1 MMHLKGKEAG
11 VKEIPAVY
19 QESVVACV
27 GKLVRRFDSEEGKL
41 TAGCKRDCDL
51 FMEQLAMV
59 RNAVEDGRCK
69 RRKVLEDVANK
80 FNQRRAEG
88 ETELLKVR
96 QLYSE
101 MENGQFEQEQEQEQ
115 EKEGNGIEER

>member
-1 MMHLKGKEAG
+1 MMHLKGKEAS
-11 VKEIPAVY
+11 VKEIPVVY
-19 QESVVACV
+19 RESVLACV

-51 FMEQLAMV
+51 FMEQLKVV

-101 MENGQFEQEQEQEQ
+101 MKDGQFEQVQ
-115 EKEGNGIEER
+115 EKEGDGAEER